1 MTTSSVPWWRLRQ
14 IALVAADLDAV
25 EAELRELLGLE
36 VCFRD
41 PGVAEFGLHNVLF
54 AIGDTFLE
62 VVSPTEDGT
71 TAGRYLE
78 RRGGDSGYMVILQT
92 DDLERARAGVDGAGV
107 RIVYTAEG
115 PGVTGLHLHPRDVG
129 GAILSLDRCD
139 DHADWPWAGPA
150 WRDHADISRVA
161 ELVAVDVAATD
172 PDEMVARWSTLI
184 GLPLREPRVIRLA
197 TGAIRFVDADDRGEG
212 VTAVDLRV
220 ADRSLAGQRHVVA
233 GTELRFV

>member
-1 MTTSSVPWWRLRQ
+1 MQSSVPWWRLRQ
-14 IALVAADLDAV
+14 VALVADDLDAV
-25 EAELRELLGLE
+25 EGEIGELLGLD

-41 PGVAEFGLHNVLF
+41 PGVGEFGLRNALW

-62 VVSPTEDGT
+62 VVSPKEEGT

-92 DDLERARAGVDGAGV
+92 DDLEGARARVAAHDI

-115 PGVTGLHLHPRDVG
+115 AGVTGLHLHPRDAG

-139 DHADWPWAGPA
+139 DHREWPWAGPS
-150 WRDHADISRVA
+150 WRDHAPIDRVA
-161 ELVAVDVAATD
+161 DLVAVDVAGDD
-172 PDEMVARWSTLI
+172 PDALADRWAGLV
-184 GLPLREPRVIRLA
+184 GLPLRRRRELRLA
-197 TGAIRFVDADDRGEG
+197 TGAIRFVEAGERGEG
-212 VTAVDLRV
+212 VEAVDIRV
-220 ADRSLAGQRHVVA
+220 TDRSLAGASRRIC